1 MKKLLLLFVCIFALL
16 SCEVKN
22 SYQEPETGKDFSLVD
37 EISVSVNTT
46 ENTRC
51 LLYVGDP
58 YVDGYLVG
66 EPILIGY
73 APFTETVR
81 IPKATDKLY
90 LLMNGQMYTY
100 SKGDI
105 VVNKGVTRAESELSD
120 ALITAINN
128 FYPEGIRNT
137 PSDCYTECSD
147 LIVGNE
153 ETEVWITY
161 VGNGGAHLNNSLYYY
176 TYTDDVNDY
185 RDLDMK
191 LVFDGTQTI
200 GSKIALGKFTDCKI
214 GFACSYS
221 SGLYRYST
229 PRFNLGHNDILLTS
243 GVIRTLVFGGK
254 EYQTLGMED
263 QIPSGWFDQ
272 DYNDL
277 LCLIES
283 TPTLKPEIEIPVPEL
298 DPSKIV
304 WQGMWLFEDN
314 YPSQGDYDFNDV
326 VVRFRIEE
334 SANIKNEVL
343 AYIQVMATG
352 ANFNNS
358 LGINGKIYVENLTG
372 YMNVRKGTSRVETEV
387 IQITL
392 PKASEYI
399 PMLNNGKAI
408 FDLNS
413 YNVHSADF
421 PNVLEIPSVDFKW
434 CLENIRI
441 DEAYPMYTKWVDSGC
456 KSYTDWYKGERKDD
470 MVYME

>member
-1 MKKLLLLFVCIFALL
+1 MKKLLLLFVCISALL

-58 YVDGYLVG
+58 YVDGHLVG

-147 LIVGNE
+147 LIVGSE

-277 LCLIES
+277 LC
-283 TPTLKPEIEIPVPEL
+283 
-298 DPSKIV
+298 
-304 WQGMWLFEDN
+304 
-314 YPSQGDYDFNDV
+314 
-326 VVRFRIEE
+326 
-334 SANIKNEVL
+334 
-343 AYIQVMATG
+343 
-352 ANFNNS
+352 
-358 LGINGKIYVENLTG
+358 
-372 YMNVRKGTSRVETEV
+372 
-387 IQITL
+387 
-392 PKASEYI
+392 
-399 PMLNNGKAI
+399 
-408 FDLNS
+408 
-413 YNVHSADF
+413 
-421 PNVLEIPSVDFKW
+421 
-434 CLENIRI
+434 
-441 DEAYPMYTKWVDSGC
+441 
-456 KSYTDWYKGERKDD
+456 
-470 MVYME
+470 

>member
-1 MKKLLLLFVCIFALL
+1 
-16 SCEVKN
+16 
-22 SYQEPETGKDFSLVD
+22 
-37 EISVSVNTT
+37 
-46 ENTRC
+46 
-51 LLYVGDP
+51 
-58 YVDGYLVG
+58 
-66 EPILIGY
+66 
-73 APFTETVR
+73 
-81 IPKATDKLY
+81 
-90 LLMNGQMYTY
+90 
-100 SKGDI
+100 
-105 VVNKGVTRAESELSD
+105 
-120 ALITAINN
+120 
-128 FYPEGIRNT
+128 
-137 PSDCYTECSD
+137 
-147 LIVGNE
+147 
-153 ETEVWITY
+153 
-161 VGNGGAHLNNSLYYY
+161 
-176 TYTDDVNDY
+176 
-185 RDLDMK
+185 
-191 LVFDGTQTI
+191 
-200 GSKIALGKFTDCKI
+200 
-214 GFACSYS
+214 
-221 SGLYRYST
+221 
-229 PRFNLGHNDILLTS
+229 
-243 GVIRTLVFGGK
+243 
-254 EYQTLGMED
+254 
-263 QIPSGWFDQ
+263 
-272 DYNDL
+272 
-277 LCLIES
+277 
-283 TPTLKPEIEIPVPEL
+283 
-298 DPSKIV
+298 
-304 WQGMWLFEDN
+304 MWLFEDN

-399 PMLNNGKAI
+399 PMLNNGKAT